1 MDRISYIKIGI
12 SIAIILM
19 GVYLVYPLLS
29 GLIAGFVLSY
39 AFLPV
44 YNFLFAKTKR
54 KSLSAWLTTLF
65 VSAPILLTL
74 LYLTLK
80 AIRELDTVTEMLSG
94 RSFTSVLY
102 LLGIDL
108 TQFPFY
114 SFITENIPPIIDL
127 SQIFSKT
134 IDNLPLTFMN
144 LAVLFLSIYYFLSER
159 EKIDEY
165 ICKIMP
171 SLYRKDLLEILEP
184 TRKIINGLIYGNIM
198 TALVTGFLAIIGFIA
213 LGVPYAS
220 LLGILVG
227 IFALLPVNGP
237 LIVFIVVG
245 IYYLIIGELFRGAAL
260 LLYGVAFLGVIYQ
273 LYISPKFGKNQSQLH
288 PFIVL
293 LGFVGGLYV
302 MGPIGLLYGPIIL
315 GLLKGVSETIFKEAT
330 TKRRFFRW

>member
-44 YNFLFAKTKR
+44 YHFLFAKTKR

-74 LYLTLK
+74 LYVTIK
-80 AIRELDTVTEMLSG
+80 AVRELDTVSEILSG
-94 RSFTSVLY
+94 RSVTSVLH

-114 SFITENIPPIIDL
+114 GFITENIPPIVDF
-127 SQIFSKT
+127 SQIFSRT
-134 IDNLPLTFMN
+134 LDNLPLTFMN

-198 TALVTGFLAIIGFIA
+198 TAFVTGFLATIGFIV

-237 LIVFIVVG
+237 LIVFIIVG
-245 IYYLIIGELFRGAAL
+245 IYYLIIGELFRGATL
-260 LLYGVAFLGVIYQ
+260 LLYGVAFLGVLYQ
-273 LYISPKFGKNQSQLH
+273 IYISPKFGKNQSQLH

-293 LGFVGGLYV
+293 LGFLGGLYV

>member
-44 YNFLFAKTKR
+44 YHFLFAKTKR

-74 LYLTLK
+74 LYVTIK
-80 AIRELDTVTEMLSG
+80 AVRELDTVSEILSG
-94 RSFTSVLY
+94 RSVTSVLH

-114 SFITENIPPIIDL
+114 DFITENIPPIVDF
-127 SQIFSKT
+127 SQIFSRT
-134 IDNLPLTFMN
+134 LDNLPLTFMN

-165 ICKIMP
+165 VCKIMP

-198 TALVTGFLAIIGFIA
+198 TAFVTGFLATIGFIV

-237 LIVFIVVG
+237 LIVFIIVG

-260 LLYGVAFLGVIYQ
+260 LLYGVAFLGVLYQ
-273 LYISPKFGKNQSQLH
+273 IYISPKFGKNQSQLH

-293 LGFVGGLYV
+293 LGFLGGLYV

>member
-29 GLIAGFVLSY
+29 GLIVGFVLSY

-44 YNFLFAKTKR
+44 YNFLFVKTKR
-54 KSLSAWLTTLF
+54 KNLSAWLTTLF

-198 TALVTGFLAIIGFIA
+198 TALVTGFLATIGFIA

>member
-1 MDRISYIKIGI
+1 M
-12 SIAIILM
+12 
-19 GVYLVYPLLS
+19 
-29 GLIAGFVLSY
+29 
-39 AFLPV
+39 
-44 YNFLFAKTKR
+44 
-54 KSLSAWLTTLF
+54 
-65 VSAPILLTL
+65 
-74 LYLTLK
+74 
-80 AIRELDTVTEMLSG
+80 
-94 RSFTSVLY
+94 SV
-102 LLGIDL
+102 
-108 TQFPFY
+108 F
-114 SFITENIPPIIDL
+114 
-127 SQIFSKT
+127 
-134 IDNLPLTFMN
+134 
-144 LAVLFLSIYYFLSER
+144 
-159 EKIDEY
+159 
-165 ICKIMP
+165 
-171 SLYRKDLLEILEP
+171 
-184 TRKIINGLIYGNIM
+184 
-198 TALVTGFLAIIGFIA
+198 
-213 LGVPYAS
+213 S

>member
-94 RSFTSVLY
+94 RSFTSVLH

-198 TALVTGFLAIIGFIA
+198 TALVTGFLATIGFIA

>member
-80 AIRELDTVTEMLSG
+80 AIRELDTVTEILSG
-94 RSFTSVLY
+94 RSFTSVLH

-198 TALVTGFLAIIGFIA
+198 TALVTGFLATIGFIA

-245 IYYLIIGELFRGAAL
+245 IYYLIIGEIFRGAAL

>member
-44 YNFLFAKTKR
+44 YNFLFTKTKR

-94 RSFTSVLY
+94 RSFTSVLH

-198 TALVTGFLAIIGFIA
+198 TALVTGFLATIGFIA

>member
-19 GVYLVYPLLS
+19 GVYLVYPLIS

-94 RSFTSVLY
+94 RSFTSVLH

-198 TALVTGFLAIIGFIA
+198 TALVTGFLATIGFIA

-245 IYYLIIGELFRGAAL
+245 VYYLIIGELFRGAAL

>member
-198 TALVTGFLAIIGFIA
+198 TALVTGFLATIGFIA

>member
-165 ICKIMP
+165 ICKIIP

-198 TALVTGFLAIIGFIA
+198 TALVTGFLATIGFIA

-245 IYYLIIGELFRGAAL
+245 IYYLIIGEIFRGAAL